1 MNKIIAVTSL
11 VGILALAGCTTAD
24 TNVSTNTDKTLTNS
38 QIKELVTGTAVS
50 YSPGGGRALYRA
62 DGSYRFSDNRGTWNG
77 RYYAK
82 GNRLCVDFDN
92 DNTRCDKII
101 QRGSRYLFISARSG
115 REYRMSIR
123 PGA

>member
-1 MNKIIAVTSL
+1 MKRTIVT
-11 VGILALAGCTTAD
+11 VGIVIMLGITGCTTAD
-24 TNVSTNTDKTLTNS
+24 TNVSTNTDKTLTNN

-92 DNTRCDKII
+92 DNSRCDKII
-101 QRGSRYLFISARSG
+101 QRGSRYFFISARSG